1 MWLDLVIFMGIPVGL
16 AVLALTFGVDTRDG
30 NDWITHRS

>member
-30 NDWITHRS
+30 NDWITHRN

>member
-1 MWLDLVIFMGIPVGL
+1 MLLDLAIFMGVPLGL

-30 NDWITHRS
+30 DDWITHRH